1 MDVATW
7 LKNLGLGQYEAAFR
21 NNAIDEEVLP
31 KLTADDLKDIGVA
44 IVGHRRKMLSAIA
57 ELSALSA
64 APTQVGP
71 AAEPA
76 PAAAVAERRQLT
88 VMFCDLVGSTAIS
101 ARLDPED
108 MGEVIRAYHER
119 LFGRDRPL

>member
-76 PAAAVAERRQLT
+76 FAWVTERTAPTTTMRNLT
-88 VMFCDLVGSTAIS
+88 RARIAFIS
-101 ARLDPED
+101 APSEW
-108 MGEVIRAYHER
+108 
-119 LFGRDRPL
+119 